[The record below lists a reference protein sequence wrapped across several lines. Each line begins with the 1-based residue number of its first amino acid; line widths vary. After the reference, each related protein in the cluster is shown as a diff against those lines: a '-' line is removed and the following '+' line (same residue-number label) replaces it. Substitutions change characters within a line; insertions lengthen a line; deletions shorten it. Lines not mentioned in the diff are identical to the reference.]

1 MDASTGAYTHPN
13 TALER
18 VATLTDPPHELLD
31 IFRCFPGIH
40 AASAARPTR
49 DGGVALAMR
58 YEDHL
63 HGKIAQLVVAHIA
76 TRVGARQ
83 RSDEVRCDA
92 KQVAPFARLLNY
104 ASLRPMGTARP
115 PTTLSATPLP
125 TLLSH
130 ALVAFTADYEQ
141 LAGDDE
147 ANPHLGVW
155 ANALRVIDE
164 DGLEQRE
171 LGPKAILAQRA
182 VRVVV
187 RDLVAQ
193 RWLELTR
200 TPAGRGAKLLR
211 LTAAGRSARDA
222 GAKLATAAERRWR
235 RRFGAA
241 TIDGLRTSLTA
252 AANAVDVELPF
263 YLTGYGPS
271 DGNLTGGPYLREE
284 PGPPRIP
291 ARGEEWPVV
300 PRSAAA
306 GNEPLFALL
315 SIALAAFTIDYERE
329 RLGDLRT
336 ASTLLQGV
344 PDDGAP
350 LPAVRDQGVVGN
362 GRSTLERHLVVVV
375 EPRQPGVATRLVHPT
390 PKARRSR
397 DAYPALAQEI
407 ERNWQTQL
415 GAKTVANLRTQLETV
430 DAKLEPTLPAF
441 PDPLRWFRQL
451 HDRNP

>member
-1 MDASTGAYTHPN
+1 MMGAYPRPI

-40 AASAARPTR
+40 AASTARATR
-49 DGGVALAMR
+49 DGGVVLAMR
-58 YEDHL
+58 YEDHI
-63 HGKIAQLVVAHIA
+63 HGKIAQMVVAHIA
-76 TRVGARQ
+76 ARVGARH
-83 RSDEVRCDA
+83 RRDEVRCDA
-92 KQVAPFARLLNY
+92 KQVVAFARLLNY
-104 ASLRPMGTARP
+104 ASLRPMGAARP
-115 PTTLSATPLP
+115 PATLSTTPLP

-130 ALVAFTADYEQ
+130 ALLAFTADYEQ

-147 ANPHLGVW
+147 TKPPLGVW
-155 ANALRVIDE
+155 ANALRVID
-164 DGLEQRE
+164 DAGLDERE
-171 LGPKAILAQRA
+171 LGPKAILARRA

-187 RDLVAQ
+187 RDLAAQ
-193 RWLELTR
+193 GWLEVARGPT
-200 TPAGRGAKLLR
+200 GRGSKRLR
-211 LTAAGRSARDA
+211 LTAAGRSAREA
-222 GAKLATAAERRWR
+222 GAKLAATVERRWR

-241 TIDGLRTSLTA
+241 TIDSLRVSLAA

-271 DGNLTGGPYLREE
+271 DGNITGGPYLREE
-284 PGPPRIP
+284 PGPPRVP

-300 PRSAAA
+300 PRRAAA

-315 SIALAAFTIDYERE
+315 SIALAAFAIVYERE

-344 PDDGAP
+344 PDEGTP
-350 LPAVRDQGVVGN
+350 LPAVREHGVVGS
-362 GRSTLERHLVVVV
+362 GRSTPERHLVVVV

-397 DAYPALAQEI
+397 DAYPALVQEI

-415 GAKTVANLRTQLETV
+415 GTKTVASLRTQLETV
-430 DAKLEPTLPAF
+430 DAQLEPTLPAF
-441 PDPLRWFRQL
+441 PDPMRWFRQL

>member
-1 MDASTGAYTHPN
+1 M
-13 TALER
+13 
-18 VATLTDPPHELLD
+18 TDLPRELLD

-40 AASAARPTR
+40 AASAARETR

-76 TRVGARQ
+76 TRLGARQ

-115 PTTLSATPLP
+115 PATLSATPLP

-130 ALVAFTADYEQ
+130 ALLAFTADYEQ

-155 ANALRVIDE
+155 ANALRVIDD
-164 DGLEQRE
+164 DGLDQRE

-187 RDLVAQ
+187 RDLAAQ
-193 RWLELTR
+193 GWLELAR
-200 TPAGRGAKLLR
+200 TPTERGAKLLR
-211 LTAAGRSARDA
+211 LTAAGRHARDA
-222 GAKLATAAERRWR
+222 GAKLATAVERRWR

-241 TIDGLRTSLTA
+241 TIDGLRTGLAT
-252 AANAVDVELPF
+252 AANAVDVEMPF

-300 PRSAAA
+300 PRTTAA

-315 SIALAAFTIDYERE
+315 SIALAAFAIDYERE

-336 ASTLLQGV
+336 ASTFLQGV
-344 PDDGAP
+344 PDEGTP
-350 LPAVRDQGVVGN
+350 LPAVRDQGVVGS

-375 EPRQPGVATRLVHPT
+375 EPRRPGVATRLVYPT

-397 DAYPALAQEI
+397 DAYPALVQEI
-407 ERNWQTQL
+407 ERDWRTRLGTQ
-415 GAKTVANLRTQLETV
+415 TVANLSTQLETV
-430 DAKLEPTLPAF
+430 DATLKPTLPAF

>member
-1 MDASTGAYTHPN
+1 M
-13 TALER
+13 
-18 VATLTDPPHELLD
+18 TDPPNELLD

-164 DGLEQRE
+164 DGLAQRE

-193 RWLELTR
+193 RWLELTPR
-200 TPAGRGAKLLR
+200 PAGRGAKLLR
-211 LTAAGRSARDA
+211 LTAAGRNARDA
-222 GAKLATAAERRWR
+222 GAKLATAAERRWQ

-241 TIDGLRTSLTA
+241 LINGLRTTLAA

-271 DGNLTGGPYLREE
+271 DGNITGGPYLREE

-315 SIALAAFTIDYERE
+315 SIALAAFAIDYERE

-336 ASTLLQGV
+336 VSAFLQGV
-344 PDDGAP
+344 PDEGTP

-397 DAYPALAQEI
+397 DAYPALVQEI
-407 ERNWQTQL
+407 ERNWQAQL

-441 PDPLRWFRQL
+441 PDPLLWFRQL

>member
-1 MDASTGAYTHPN
+1 M
-13 TALER
+13 
-18 VATLTDPPHELLD
+18 ATLTDPPHELLD

-40 AASAARPTR
+40 AASTTR
-49 DGGVALAMR
+49 ATKDGGVVLAMR
-58 YEDHL
+58 YDHHI
-63 HGKIAQLVVAHIA
+63 HGKIARLVVAHIA
-76 TRVGARQ
+76 ARVGARH
-83 RSDEVRCDA
+83 RRDEVRCDA
-92 KQVAPFARLLNY
+92 TQVVAFARLLNY
-104 ASLRPMGTARP
+104 ASLRPMGAARP
-115 PTTLSATPLP
+115 PATLSATPLP

-130 ALVAFTADYEQ
+130 ALLAFTADYEQ

-147 ANPHLGVW
+147 TKPPLGVW
-155 ANALRVIDE
+155 ANALRVIDAA
-164 DGLEQRE
+164 GLDERE
-171 LGPKAILAQRA
+171 FGPKAILARRA

-187 RDLVAQ
+187 RDLAAQ
-193 RWLELTR
+193 GWLEVARAPT
-200 TPAGRGAKLLR
+200 GRGSKRLR
-211 LTAAGRSARDA
+211 LTAAGRRARDA
-222 GAKLATAAERRWR
+222 GAKLAATVERRWR

-241 TIDGLRTSLTA
+241 AIDSLRVSLAA

-271 DGNLTGGPYLREE
+271 DGNITGGLYLREE
-284 PGPPRIP
+284 LGPPRIP

-300 PRSAAA
+300 PRRAAA

-315 SIALAAFTIDYERE
+315 SIALAAFAIDYERE

-344 PDDGAP
+344 PDEGTP
-350 LPAVRDQGVVGN
+350 LPAVRDQGVVGS
-362 GRSTLERHLVVVV
+362 GRSTPERHLVVVV
-375 EPRQPGVATRLVHPT
+375 EPRQPGVSTPLVHPT

-397 DAYPALAQEI
+397 DAYPALVQEI

-415 GAKTVANLRTQLETV
+415 GTKTVASLRTQLETV

-441 PDPLRWFRQL
+441 PDPLLWFRQL